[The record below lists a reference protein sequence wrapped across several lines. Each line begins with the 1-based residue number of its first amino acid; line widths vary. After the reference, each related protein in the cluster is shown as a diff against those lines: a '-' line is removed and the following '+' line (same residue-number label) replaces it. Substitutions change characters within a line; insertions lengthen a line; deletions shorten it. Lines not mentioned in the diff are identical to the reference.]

1 MNNYNQLTTSLL
13 KAYDTIFSDS
23 GNAPLWAVHKRNYP
37 AELVRPTIPFVGK
50 QYAERPKKILVYA
63 SAENLAGYYLGNT
76 EEWYGDWLDDDRQ
89 AEHRH
94 RKCFDDPHFQ
104 NDSFF
109 PHVHI
114 GPMNNGCLA
123 TAVRFVAEKTCTVTT
138 TDPHAFYETIAF
150 GNYSKFSIET
160 EMQKS
165 IRTGKGAVGSSANI
179 DFTQIPVKEARE
191 KLNASVE
198 YLKKDIAL
206 LEPDIVILPENLYDR
221 HKKSFDKIV
230 NEIDGHAVLIPI
242 YQINTGVV
250 NRTIARKFA
259 RYDINRLSGPM
270 QEWYAQLHQEG
281 MTGTTKENYL
291 SVFTY
296 LDHKLEHSLR

>member
-1 MNNYNQLTTSLL
+1 MILTLCLAPCLAFGFYSVGC
-13 KAYDTIFSDS
+13 KNCPAQIF
-23 GNAPLWAVHKRNYP
+23 
-37 AELVRPTIPFVGK
+37 
-50 QYAERPKKILVYA
+50 
-63 SAENLAGYYLGNT
+63 LAGFKN
-76 EEWYGDWLDDDRQ
+76 
-89 AEHRH
+89 
-94 RKCFDDPHFQ
+94 
-104 NDSFF
+104 
-109 PHVHI
+109 
-114 GPMNNGCLA
+114 
-123 TAVRFVAEKTCTVTT
+123 
-138 TDPHAFYETIAF
+138 
-150 GNYSKFSIET
+150 
-160 EMQKS
+160 
-165 IRTGKGAVGSSANI
+165 IRTGKGAVGSYANI

-296 LDHKLEHSLR
+296 LDHKLEHSLRYPHSDTKGLLQASSIDPYGGSVNRATNGVRS